1 MGTGGLAARSWLE
14 DDESSRLDVWR
25 SSRHFHLLQVLALGC
40 FSPHHKPIGHEGALH
55 VPGHDSPRPVSYPVG
70 IRRTPVALWAA
81 GCLHRDTNKKNKRP
95 FTPPPW
101 PHLPPVPPPAVTSC
115 PRPLWRPQHTT
126 AGLPRRPAA
135 RWIAVWTRIS
145 AWARVAPQGTP
156 EATAAGRALRGG
168 ISNAHRG
175 ERHLLL
181 LGMG

>member
-1 MGTGGLAARSWLE
+1 MSRGMIPEDLFRIQWGFDARLSPYGRLVACTVTRIRRINGLLRRPLAAPS
-14 DDESSRLDVWR
+14 
-25 SSRHFHLLQVLALGC
+25 
-40 FSPHHKPIGHEGALH
+40 
-55 VPGHDSPRPVSYPVG
+55 
-70 IRRTPVALWAA
+70 
-81 GCLHRDTNKKNKRP
+81 
-95 FTPPPW
+95 
-101 PHLPPVPPPAVTSC
+101 PVPPPAVTSC

-145 AWARVAPQGTP
+145 AWARVAPQGCP

-168 ISNAHRG
+168 ISNAHRS

>member
-55 VPGHDSPRPVSYPVG
+55 VPGHDSRRPVSYPVG

-95 FTPPPW
+95 FTPPPGRAF
-101 PHLPPVPPPAVTSC
+101 PSAPASGHVLPTALVAPPAHYG
-115 PRPLWRPQHTT
+115 RT
-126 AGLPRRPAA
+126 AAAA
-135 RWIAVWTRIS
+135 RSMVD
-145 AWARVAPQGTP
+145 
-156 EATAAGRALRGG
+156 RGLDT
-168 ISNAHRG
+168 H
-175 ERHLLL
+175 
-181 LGMG
+181 LGMGEGSASGHP